1 MSRHHKVQCTWPVA
15 NLELWM
21 EGGAWGAEKLI
32 NGPAPSSVRDTSEG
46 NQRTRVMPW
55 SSSWGTWSSPQ
66 GSCLGLHGTGCP
78 DSHPLSGSW
87 KLSWVFDLYW
97 LQQSCLKT
105 KEDVN
110 TSRNTWH
117 IEVNISQT
125 RWPLDPENISDFLC
139 PMSLSLIL
147 WIAEINYF
155 VMCFVNPRK

>member
-1 MSRHHKVQCTWPVA
+1 MIMHLASRKSGALGGRRCLGGREVHQWSSPRLRQGHIWGKSENCEVMS
-15 NLELWM
+15 
-21 EGGAWGAEKLI
+21 
-32 NGPAPSSVRDTSEG
+32 
-46 NQRTRVMPW
+46 W
-55 SSSWGTWSSPQ
+55 SSSWSTWSSPQ
-66 GSCLGLHGTGCP
+66 GSCLGLHGTSCP

-110 TSRNTWH
+110 TSNRNTWH
-117 IEVNISQT
+117 VEVNISQT
-125 RWPLDPENISDFLC
+125 KWALDPQNISDFLC